1 MLQNHSFF
9 LWTYYLH
16 QHSAEVSYQAGG
28 SSFGSSI
35 CSSAIGLKIG
45 KFESIKGLSSFAT
58 NNFGQI
64 HNTNCLLVRKI
75 EVVIFL
81 FVASRRLMIFNT
93 WLLV

>member
-16 QHSAEVSYQAGG
+16 QYSTEVSYQAGG

-64 HNTNCLLVRKI
+64 HNT
-75 EVVIFL
+75 EL
-81 FVASRRLMIFNT
+81 FIGEKN
-93 WLLV
+93 